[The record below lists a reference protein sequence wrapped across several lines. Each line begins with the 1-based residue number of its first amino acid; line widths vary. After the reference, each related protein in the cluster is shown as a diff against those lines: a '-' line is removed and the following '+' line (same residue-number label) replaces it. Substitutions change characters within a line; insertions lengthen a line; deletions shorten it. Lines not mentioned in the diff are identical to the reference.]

1 MLRGLHENK
10 KGRFYFE
17 IQIIG
22 ENTERQKK
30 NESNSKKFRLNSFSK
45 EIKTNLG
52 EKT

>member
-1 MLRGLHENK
+1 MKIK
-10 KGRFYFE
+10 KAGSILKFRLLE
-17 IQIIG
+17 RIQ
-22 ENTERQKK
+22 RDRKK